1 MAESTI
7 EIWTPEKGVRTLTEK
22 EFIEEFGEERLA
34 NLMWETGPELAPE
47 DAKRLGEKMQQQAE
61 VNSALHAAGLR
72 LDDLI
77 VEGDDEPS
85 DYLDEGFTPREY
97 DFEGALRDLEARK
110 AREREERG
118 DPPPDTRGRQDGSP
132 DTEGE

>member
-1 MAESTI
+1 MAESKI
-7 EIWTPEKGVRTLTEK
+7 EVWTAEKGVRTLTEK
-22 EFIEEFGEERLA
+22 EYIEEFGEEKLA

-47 DAKRLGEKMQQQAE
+47 DAKRLGEKMQQQADLG
-61 VNSALHAAGLR
+61 ARLDAAGIG
-72 LDDLI
+72 LDDLF

-85 DYLDEGFTPREY
+85 DYLDEDFTPREY

-118 DPPPDTRGRQDGSP
+118 GPPPDTGGRQDGSP
-132 DTEGE
+132 DTGGE